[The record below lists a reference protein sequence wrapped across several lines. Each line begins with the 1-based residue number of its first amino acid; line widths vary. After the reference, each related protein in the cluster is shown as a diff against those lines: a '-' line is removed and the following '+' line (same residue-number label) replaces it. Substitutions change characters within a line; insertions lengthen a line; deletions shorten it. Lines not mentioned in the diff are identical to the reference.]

1 MRRRTYR
8 AHGRINPYMSSPCHI
23 EVETGTVVR
32 SQKNLQASV
41 YILDAPTTHL
51 WTWYYQITLVEKEQ
65 AFARAD
71 EPERKKESK
80 KKLQK
85 QKVALPTLCRYS
97 NFLLIGTRLAK
108 VLDLS
113 RIVAWHP
120 LSGPGE
126 PRGRHVKNIA
136 LLNSCGAECVGLNFN
151 KASLQLYARISFAN
165 CPNGKI

>member
-23 EVETGTVVR
+23 EVDICTVVW

-85 QKVALPTLCRYS
+85 QKVALQILEFITNWHSSYQ
-97 NFLLIGTRLAK
+97 
-108 VLDLS
+108 

-120 LSGPGE
+120 LSGPGK

-165 CPNGKI
+165 CLNGKT